1 MSNSRHD
8 GGEQHERLDPAV
20 TGRAH
25 DGRVAIVT
33 GGASG
38 IGRAAVEAL
47 IAGGARVVAVDL
59 DVSSV
64 ETHDNLAALAGD
76 VTDIAVNETA
86 AALAVERFGRLDAA
100 AFNAGIPTS
109 GPLMELPID
118 QFDRCL
124 EVNVRAVILGMRAVV
139 PALRASGAG
148 RITVTASTSGIAG
161 DPNMWPY
168 NTAKAAAINLVR
180 GAALELAR
188 DAITVN
194 AVCPGP
200 TETGMTAGISA
211 LPDRYEGLRRA
222 IPLQRWGHA
231 AEVAAAIDFLLS
243 PAASFIT
250 GAVLP
255 VDGGIG
261 ASTGQFAPHPL
272 PD

>member
-1 MSNSRHD
+1 MS
-8 GGEQHERLDPAV
+8 GGV
-20 TGRAH
+20 H

-38 IGRAAVEAL
+38 IGRAAVDAL
-47 IAGGARVVAVDL
+47 VAGGARVVAVDL
-59 DVSSV
+59 QVDGVSESDDIAV
-64 ETHDNLAALAGD
+64 LAGD
-76 VTDIAVNETA
+76 VTDPDTNA
-86 AALAVERFGRLDAA
+86 AAVAVAMERFGRLDAV
-100 AFNAGIPTS
+100 AFNAGVPMS
-109 GPLMELPID
+109 GDLLDLPIE

-124 EVNVRAVILGMRAVV
+124 EVNVRAVVIGLRAVV
-139 PALRASGAG
+139 PALRAGGGG

-211 LPDRYEGLRRA
+211 LPERYEGLRRA
-222 IPLQRWGHA
+222 VPLQRWGQA

-250 GAVLP
+250 GTVLP

-261 ASTGQFAPHPL
+261 ASTGQFTPHPL
-272 PD
+272 TT

>member
-8 GGEQHERLDPAV
+8 GGVQHECLEPVV
-20 TGRAH
+20 TGRVH

-38 IGRAAVEAL
+38 IGRAAVDAL
-47 IAGGARVVAVDL
+47 ITGGARVVAVDL

-64 ETHDNLAALAGD
+64 DTHDGLAALAGD
-76 VTDIAVNETA
+76 VTDIAVNEAA
-86 AALAVERFGRLDAA
+86 AALAVERFGRLDAV

-124 EVNVRAVILGMRAVV
+124 EVNVRAVVLGMRAVV

-222 IPLQRWGHA
+222 IPLQRWGQA